1 MKVETFLKFFL
12 DTVLRVSSG
21 SVRVR
26 VERRLVERFPSL
38 QRGTSLAETAIR
50 YSRDVVINSHERA
63 IGPPDLSSGIPE
75 PFESLW
81 RGNFVDE
88 MSVDVEEGV
97 AGSRVDDVVIEDFVV
112 QRTGGAGRCWHV
124 GELELGV
131 W

>member
-12 DTVLRVSSG
+12 DTVLWVSSG
-21 SVRVR
+21 SVCFR
-26 VERRLVERFPSL
+26 VERRLREIPIYDKVAF
-38 QRGTSLAETAIR
+38 LAGTAIK